1 MGSAAGCSFFF
12 LGARFILAAAATTV
26 VAVVAAEGAG
36 GADSAMVDFSRRGF
50 VVSNDV
56 ATSLHNMFDNGVN
69 QPLDP
74 KLFDGKRS
82 RRDSD

>member
-1 MGSAAGCSFFF
+1 MLFLVGSAAGCSFFF

-50 VVSNDV
+50 VVSKTLQRV
-56 ATSLHNMFDNGVN
+56 CKYV
-69 QPLDP
+69 
-74 KLFDGKRS
+74 
-82 RRDSD
+82 

>member
-1 MGSAAGCSFFF
+1 M
-12 LGARFILAAAATTV
+12 
-26 VAVVAAEGAG
+26 VAVVAEGAG

-74 KLFDGKRS
+74 KIFDGKRS
-82 RRDSD
+82 SETRLRLKLLRHLAFRS